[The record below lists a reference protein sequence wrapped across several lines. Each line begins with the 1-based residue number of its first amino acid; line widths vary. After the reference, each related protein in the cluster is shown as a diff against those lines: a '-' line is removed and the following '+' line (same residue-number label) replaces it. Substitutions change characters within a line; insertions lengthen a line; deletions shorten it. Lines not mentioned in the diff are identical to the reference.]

1 MQKNQFQEMD
11 RRTFLKASSAIS
23 LGAAATLGIPGG
35 SSAQSVKK
43 YSGEKIDVFC
53 HILPSKY
60 KEELLRRGKPS
71 YYIENTKRLLP
82 LSDLDL
88 RFKAMDKYEGLRQVL
103 DLGMPPIEYAVP
115 PKDAVELAR
124 MANDEMAELVNK
136 YPDRFVGA
144 VAGLPMN
151 DVDAALRETD
161 RTIKELKFKGIQ
173 LASSINGIPL
183 DRPEFLGLYEKM
195 AQYDL
200 PIWIHPV
207 RDNNIPDYPD
217 EKSSKYGVFSMFA
230 WPFDT
235 TVAMTRLVFSGI
247 MEKYPNLKFVIHH
260 CGAML
265 PFFYKRVLLPSAGGQ
280 AGEVM
285 KLTKPP
291 VEYFKKF
298 YADTVLNGNTPAL
311 MCGYALFGADKM
323 LFASDYPY
331 PGGAEKC
338 DIAVGEVIESVELMN
353 ITDEEKDK
361 IFSKNARKILKLS

>member
-1 MQKNQFQEMD
+1 M
-11 RRTFLKASSAIS
+11 
-23 LGAAATLGIPGG
+23 
-35 SSAQSVKK
+35 AQSLKK
-43 YSGEKIDVFC
+43 YSGEKVDVFC
-53 HILPSKY
+53 HILPPKY
-60 KEELLRRGKPS
+60 KEELLKRGKPS
-71 YYIENTKRLLP
+71 YYTENSKKLP
-82 LSDLDL
+82 ALSDLDI
-88 RFKAMDKYEGLRQVL
+88 RFRAIDKYEGLRQVL
-103 DLGMPPIEYAVP
+103 DLGMPPIELAFS
-115 PKDAVELAR
+115 PKDAVEMAR

-151 DVDAALRETD
+151 DTDAASREAE
-161 RTIKELKFKGIQ
+161 RAIKELKFKGVQI
-173 LASSINGIPL
+173 ASSVNGKPL
-183 DRPEFLGLYEKM
+183 DRPEFLPLYEKM

-207 RDNNIPDYPD
+207 RDYTIPDYPD
-217 EKSSKYGVFSMFA
+217 EKSSKYGVFSFFG

-247 MEKYPNLKFVIHH
+247 MEKYPNIKFISHH

-265 PFFYKRVLLPSAGGQ
+265 PFFYKRVLLPGPGGQ
-280 AGEVM
+280 SGDIM

-291 VEYFKKF
+291 VEYFKRF

-311 MCGYALFGADKM
+311 MCGYAFFGAHNM

-331 PGGAEKC
+331 PGGAEKG
-338 DIAVGEVIESVELMN
+338 DVAVGEVIESVEQMN
-353 ITDEEKDK
+353 ITDEEKAK